1 MQSDTAEDFLRR
13 NSIDH
18 KKVGTE
24 IVMDCPECGKEKHCY
39 LNAKTFQWHC
49 KRCDA
54 KGNEL
59 TLKRALG
66 LVYDVRS
73 VSGTDPERETVER
86 MAREMRSV
94 MASSDVER
102 WTLALT
108 SAPSA
113 ERARRYLAE
122 RRITLEVAERYRL
135 GWCSNADGTTD
146 SDRPRRVM
154 PGTVVE
160 PATDK
165 PGWLVIP
172 AFTRWHNGRPDPNS
186 AAVIKLRSVPPS
198 EKSFRRLLG
207 GDSVLFAPNGIN
219 TTKTLLIVGG
229 EIDALSV
236 IVAGFDNVVSTTTGE
251 TGWSDSWT
259 VQLEA
264 CEDIV
269 VIYDNDEAGRKG
281 AISLAEKLGNHRVRL
296 GNWPDTVK
304 DANEALQALGNA
316 FNIKALIDAAKPSGG
331 DSVVRITELRE
342 AYKKS
347 LRGTNPRGISTGW
360 TDLDAVMGGVRDG
373 EVTLVTGDTS
383 SGKSTF
389 ASQWALQM
397 ATQGIR
403 TLVCPFEMG
412 AQRQLDKWVRQWS
425 QSAPDSLSDQKL
437 DVTLDALE
445 RLPVWVLTRYG
456 SIRIEPMRNTL
467 IYAIRKL
474 GVKFVL
480 VDHIHF
486 MVDEGPNERS
496 DLDAMMKM
504 LAEIAVDTKVH
515 IVVVAH
521 PRQHSSSDEK
531 HRDNRIIQMSD
542 LKGSSGL
549 KQLAD
554 NIMSV
559 WRPRKADRTGVMA
572 NGIGVS
578 NVYMLKARSD
588 FAVEGSTA
596 FKFIIEAAR
605 FEPPDPSMVAMFQ
618 AAISGEKE
626 EIGPKKKTTKPVKK
640 HWIETESDND

>member
-1 MQSDTAEDFLRR
+1 VA
-13 NSIDH
+13 
-18 KKVGTE
+18 
-24 IVMDCPECGKEKHCY
+24 
-39 LNAKTFQWHC
+39 
-49 KRCDA
+49 
-54 KGNEL
+54 
-59 TLKRALG
+59 
-66 LVYDVRS
+66 
-73 VSGTDPERETVER
+73 GTDHETELVER
-86 MAREMRSV
+86 MAREMRAV
-94 MASSDVER
+94 MASGDVER

-108 SAPSA
+108 LSPAA
-113 ERARRYLAE
+113 ERARKWLIE
-122 RRITLEVAERYRL
+122 RAIPLEVAERYRL
-135 GWCSNADGTTD
+135 GWCSNADGT
-146 SDRPRRVM
+146 SDVERRRRLLAN
-154 PGTVVE
+154 PE
-160 PATDK
+160 PVTSTDK
-165 PGWLVIP
+165 PGWIVIP
-172 AFTRWHNGRPDPNS
+172 AFTRWVNGRPDPDS
-186 AAVIKLRSVPPS
+186 AACIKLRSVPPQD
-198 EKSFRRLLG
+198 KTFRRLVG
-207 GDSVLFAPNGIN
+207 GDSVLFAPNGID

-229 EIDALSV
+229 EFDALA
-236 IVAGFDNVVSTTTGE
+236 ICVAGFQNVISTTIGE
-251 TGWSDSWT
+251 TGWSDAWT
-259 VQLEA
+259 PQLEA

-269 VIYDNDEAGRKG
+269 IIYDNDDAGRKG
-281 AISLAEKLGNHRVRL
+281 AISLADKLGNHRVRI
-296 GNWPDTVK
+296 GEWPKDVK
-304 DANEALQALGNA
+304 DANEALQKYGKA
-316 FNIKALIDAAKPSGG
+316 FDVNSHIDAAKPSGG
-331 DSVVRITELRE
+331 DSVVRIAELRE

-347 LRGTNPRGISTGW
+347 LRGNNPRGITTGW
-360 TDLDAVMGGVRDG
+360 TDLDNIMGGVRDG

-397 ATQGIR
+397 AKQGMR

-425 QSAPDSLSDQKL
+425 QAAPDSLSEQKL
-437 DVTLDALE
+437 DDSLDALE
-445 RLPVWVLTRYG
+445 KLPLWVLTRYG

-486 MVDEGPNERS
+486 MVEEGPAERS
-496 DLDAMMKM
+496 DLDSMMKM
-504 LAEIAVDTKVH
+504 LAEIAVDTRTH

-572 NGIGVS
+572 NGIGVA

-605 FEPPDPSMVAMFQ
+605 FEPPDPSMVALFQ
-618 AAISGEKE
+618 AAMNPENTNNAE
-626 EIGPKKKTTKPVKK
+626 EIGPKKQKRKPAAK
-640 HWIETESDND
+640 HWMEIEDES

>member
-13 NSIDH
+13 NGISH
-18 KKVGTE
+18 KKAGPE
-24 IVMDCPECGKEKHCY
+24 IVIDCPECGKEKHCY

-49 KRCDA
+49 KKCDA

-73 VSGTDPERETVER
+73 VSGTDHETEVIER

-108 SAPSA
+108 LSPAA
-113 ERARRYLAE
+113 ERARRYLTG
-122 RRITLEVAERYRL
+122 RGITIEVAERYRL
-135 GWCSNADGTTD
+135 GWCSNADGSTD

-172 AFTRWHNGRPDPNS
+172 AFTRWANGRPDPNS
-186 AAVIKLRSVPPS
+186 AAVIKLRSVPPA

-207 GDSVLFAPNGIN
+207 GDSVLFAPNGID

-236 IVAGFDNVVSTTTGE
+236 AVSGFDNVISTTTGE
-251 TGWSDSWT
+251 TGWSDSWN
-259 VQLEA
+259 VQLES

-269 VIYDNDEAGRKG
+269 IIYDNDDAGRKG

-296 GNWPDTVK
+296 GQWSDTVK
-304 DANEALQALGNA
+304 DANEALQKFGKA
-316 FNIKALIDAAKPSGG
+316 FDVNSHINAAKPSGG
-331 DSVVRITELRE
+331 DSVVRIAELRE

-360 TDLDAVMGGVRDG
+360 TDLDVVMGGVREG
-373 EVTLVTGDTS
+373 EVTLVTGDTA

-397 ATQGIR
+397 ATQGVR

-425 QSAPDSLSDQKL
+425 QSAPDTLSDQGL
-437 DVTLDALE
+437 DQTLDALE

-496 DLDAMMKM
+496 DLDSMMKM
-504 LAEIAVDTKVH
+504 LAEIAVDTRTH

-605 FEPPDPSMVAMFQ
+605 FEPPDPSMVAMFK
-618 AAISGEKE
+618 AAIEGEKE
-626 EIGPKKKTTKPVKK
+626 EIGPKKTRSKSTKK
-640 HWIETESDND
+640 HWMETEGDND